1 MSSAAEAEVGALY
14 INCREAIP
22 AHHTIAF
29 MGYPQPPTLMQT
41 DNTTALDIVNNNV
54 IKKLKASD
62 MKYHWL
68 HNRES

>member
-1 MSSAAEAEVGALY
+1 VGALY
-14 INCREAIP
+14 INCREAIS

-29 MGYPQPPTLMQT
+29 MGHPQPPTLMQT

-62 MKYHWL
+62 MKYQWL
-68 HNRES
+68 LDRES